1 VSFLLRRPK
10 ADGLALVLV
19 AHDEGPY
26 LPAAVNCALAGLRS
40 LQQES
45 IPVAIRLMLHGA
57 DRATQVAAH
66 HVARSSDLPIRLLRR
81 RRHGPAEAWMAGIR
95 QTNVP
100 WIALAT
106 VDDLLTAPW
115 FTEVF
120 AAIHS
125 LSEARRCIYHPSRLF
140 GFEVEQ
146 RMQCLPDQ
154 QELQHP
160 LAASL
165 SQELW
170 PGTCVAHRT
179 VFQTCPL
186 LPEDRPLL
194 PEGRPVRSGGDL
206 VLWSWHS
213 RCLQQGFEHRVLEGT
228 CQFRRLRAPRV

>member
-1 VSFLLRRPK
+1 
-10 ADGLALVLV
+10 
-19 AHDEGPY
+19 
-26 LPAAVNCALAGLRS
+26 
-40 LQQES
+40 
-45 IPVAIRLMLHGA
+45 
-57 DRATQVAAH
+57 
-66 HVARSSDLPIRLLRR
+66 
-81 RRHGPAEAWMAGIR
+81 MAGIR
-95 QTNVP
+95 QTAVP

-115 FTEVF
+115 LSEVF
-120 AAIHS
+120 AAIRS

-140 GFEVEQ
+140 AFEVEQ

-154 QELQHP
+154 QELHHP

-170 PGTCVAHRT
+170 PGTCVAHRS
-179 VFQTCPL
+179 VFQACPL
-186 LPEDRPLL
+186 LPDDRPLV
-194 PEGRPVRSGGDL
+194 PAWDP